1 MGRGRG
7 FRTHLHVVMQFDN
20 IMDYTYMRAVLNKL
34 TVIPMRHGKGWEHR
48 IGTDIE
54 KIPGEGRDLLTAGF
68 FDKGQFAFSL
78 SFSIPRHVK

>member
-1 MGRGRG
+1 
-7 FRTHLHVVMQFDN
+7 MQFDN

-54 KIPGEGRDLLTAGF
+54 KVPGERPADSRVF
-68 FDKGQFAFSL
+68 
-78 SFSIPRHVK
+78 R